1 PSRRPLNRPAHFSD
15 ADWADYQQCQA
26 EHEDLMTQ
34 IAEREAQMEHG
45 LITAYGEYELDFSP
59 VPKPEADPARQIP
72 PPHRT
77 PASPRRNR
85 GR

>member
-1 PSRRPLNRPAHFSD
+1 
-15 ADWADYQQCQA
+15 
-26 EHEDLMTQ
+26 MTQ
-34 IAEREAQMEHG
+34 ITEREAQMEHG
-45 LITAYGEYELDFSP
+45 LITAYDEYELDFSP
-59 VPKPEADPARQIP
+59 VPKQEADPARQIP